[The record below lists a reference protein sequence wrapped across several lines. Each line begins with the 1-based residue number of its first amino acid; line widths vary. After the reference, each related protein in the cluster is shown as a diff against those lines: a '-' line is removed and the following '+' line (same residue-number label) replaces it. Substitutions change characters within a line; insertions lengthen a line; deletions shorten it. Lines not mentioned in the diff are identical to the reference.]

1 MELADT
7 RDLKSLDGDIVPV
20 QVRSAAPCE
29 QRSRFGTQKLD
40 IQISTSFFYGE
51 SPEFKLILQ
60 RCPLLQKWD
69 MQKGKLK
76 NQNVKIKKDQI

>member
-1 MELADT
+1 MVELADT
-7 RDLKSLDGDIVPV
+7 MYLKSLDGDIVPV
-20 QVRSAAPCE
+20 QVRSAAPRE

-40 IQISTSFFYGE
+40 PNFDFFFYGE

-69 MQKGKLK
+69 MQKGKSK